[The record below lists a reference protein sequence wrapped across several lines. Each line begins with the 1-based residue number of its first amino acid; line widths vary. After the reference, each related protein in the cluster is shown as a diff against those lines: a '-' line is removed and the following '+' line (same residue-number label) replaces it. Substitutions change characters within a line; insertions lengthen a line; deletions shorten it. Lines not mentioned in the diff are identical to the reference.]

1 MMALRRL
8 PMPLYASLA
17 GAKSSAGI
25 DSPNTSRR
33 TSAPSMPGAFFVS
46 AMRYGG
52 GAWDALERAGFL
64 ECRSVNPRTVAHP
77 SIDSEPGDSKTL
89 GVTTMATLR
98 LFPTRTRTTRAAAH
112 RAMAKAAL
120 FADSSTRTRLKRYN
134 HHMNQARRLE
144 AAASAQE
151 VMA

>member
-1 MMALRRL
+1 MLALDAQYRYGI
-8 PMPLYASLA
+8 PA

-33 TSAPSMPGAFFVS
+33 TSAPSMPGAFFVP

-52 GAWDALERAGFL
+52 GAWDAFERAGFL

-77 SIDSEPGDSKTL
+77 SIDSEPGDSTTL
-89 GVTTMATLR
+89 GVTIMTASR
-98 LFPTRTRTTRAAAH
+98 LFPTRTRSTRAAAH

-120 FADSSTRTRLKRYN
+120 FADSSAAVRLKRYN
-134 HHMNQARRLE
+134 NHMDKARHLE
-144 AAASAQE
+144 AQE
-151 VMA
+151 VQS